1 MTIKQLYYISLADK
15 VISENKMEE
24 RETLEIMATREEVS
38 EIKKY
43 MNKDDGSP
51 VDERKAL
58 FLLIYK
64 LGTEETKNTLS
75 NLVK

>member
-1 MTIKQLYYISLADK
+1 MTIKQLYYVSLADK
-15 VISENKMEE
+15 IISESKMEE
-24 RETLEIMATREEVS
+24 RETLEIMATTEEVS
-38 EIKKY
+38 EIRKY
-43 MNKDDGSP
+43 MNKDEESL